1 MKSKSLIFI
10 LSLFFSVSLFGQ
22 AKFYASLNTKSIPLN
37 QNFQLNF
44 TLENANGQNLR
55 LPNLGD
61 FQVLSGPNTSQS
73 MQWVNGTTTQSV
85 TYSYILRPTK
95 EGTFKIGKA
104 SIAVGGVNME
114 SNEVQISVTA
124 PVQQNAQQQQRRSP
138 NPFSF
143 DPFEDPFAAMDEV
156 EEPAVS
162 SADLEKQIREN
173 VFLKMTTSQNE
184 VYVGEHI
191 VATLKLYYRLNFG
204 NVQMTK
210 SPKFDGFWSQ
220 EIPIVQNQKPKVEN
234 INGQQFYVLEVQK
247 YNLYPQR
254 IGSLQ
259 VSPAELNMIVQV
271 QSQKRRDVWSLFSGG
286 GVQNL
291 NYKPTSNIAKIRVKE
306 PPTANQPKGYNG
318 AVGQFSFETKLS
330 SKEAKTDEAIT
341 LTVKVSGSGN
351 LNTIEIPKPE
361 LPEEFEVFDPKTK
374 EDMRNGVSG
383 YKQYDYLI
391 IPRQPGNYKIE
402 PIAFS
407 YFDPNK
413 EKYFT
418 IQSPEYSLNVTG
430 APSQNVVQNNTSVT
444 EKSNAEAV
452 KNLGKDIRYIHTD
465 ESALETTSNFVSS
478 PLHYGLMISPI
489 FLFLGLI
496 AVKRNSDEDAK
507 DIAGSKLRRAKKMAK
522 KRLTNAEQHLNA
534 NAPKLFYDEISRAVL
549 GYLSDK
555 LLIAAA
561 DLSKENIGEK
571 LASKNVSTALVEEI
585 RQLLENCE
593 FALYTNQTSP
603 ANMEQQYQN
612 AIKLISSLEDVLQK

>member
-1 MKSKSLIFI
+1 MKSKGLVFIFSI
-10 LSLFFSVSLFGQ
+10 IYSFTVFGQ
-22 AKFYASLNTKSIPLN
+22 AKFYASLNTKTIPLN
-37 QNFQLNF
+37 QNFQLSF
-44 TLENANGQNLR
+44 TIENANGQNLR
-55 LPNLGD
+55 LPNLND

-73 MQWVNGTTTQSV
+73 MQWVNGASTQSA

-104 SIAVGGVNME
+104 TVNIAGANVE
-114 SNEVQISVTA
+114 SNELQITVTA
-124 PVQQNAQQQQRRSP
+124 PQQQNAQQQQRRSP
-138 NPFSF
+138 NPLTF
-143 DPFEDPFAAMDEV
+143 DPFEDPFSAMDEA
-156 EEPAVS
+156 EEPAES

-220 EIPIVQNQKPKVEN
+220 EITIPQNQKPKVEN
-234 INGQQFYVLEVQK
+234 VNGQQYYVMEVQK

-254 IGSLQ
+254 SGTLQ
-259 VSPAELNMIVQV
+259 IAPAELNMIVQV
-271 QSQKRRDVWSLFSGG
+271 QTQRRRDIWSMFSGG
-286 GVQNL
+286 GLQNL
-291 NYKPTSNIAKIRVKE
+291 NYKPTSNIANIRVKE
-306 PPTANQPKGYNG
+306 PPKANQPKGYNG

-351 LNTIEIPKPE
+351 LNTIEIPKP
-361 LPEEFEVFDPKTK
+361 LFPEEFEVFDPKTK
-374 EDMRNGVSG
+374 EDISNGISG

-391 IPRQPGNYKIE
+391 IPRQPGSYKIE
-402 PIAFS
+402 SLSFS
-407 YFDPNK
+407 YYDPNK
-413 EKYFT
+413 EKYFSLS
-418 IQSPEYSLNVTG
+418 SPEFAVNVTG
-430 APSQNVVQNNTSVT
+430 TPSQSIVQNNNTPT
-444 EKSNAEAV
+444 EKTGASPIA
-452 KNLGKDIRYIHTD
+452 NLGKDIRYIHTD
-465 ESALETTSNFVSS
+465 ETALESASSFVSS
-478 PLHYGLMISPI
+478 PLHFGLMFSPI
-489 FLFLGLI
+489 FLFMGLI
-496 AVKRNSDEDAK
+496 AVKRKNDKDAK
-507 DIAGSKLRRAKKMAK
+507 DIVGSKLRRAKKMAK
-522 KRLTNAEQHLNA
+522 KRLTNAEQHLKA

-555 LLIAAA
+555 LLIAVA

-571 LASKNVSTALVEEI
+571 LAEKNVASALIDET

-603 ANMEQQYQN
+603 ANMDQQYQS
-612 AIKLISSLEDVLQK
+612 AIQLISSLEEALQK